1 MTRVRVPGEIA
12 IGAEP
17 DDHGITPKE
26 VVDREELLRRYPQK
40 RLQAKDLDDRLV
52 LAAVHK
58 LAMAPRP
65 NAWGDPPYWV
75 FAWDLEK
82 ELGLENTGRLLLAK
96 CEALIKKKLLD
107 GCPCGC
113 RGDFELTRAGRAL
126 LDAPVSTSAQGR
138 KDDAG

>member
-1 MTRVRVPGEIA
+1 MPWSSGSAPIAISPGTLTRVICR
-12 IGAEP
+12 
-17 DDHGITPKE
+17 H
-26 VVDREELLRRYPQK
+26 LRPVHPRS
-40 RLQAKDLDDRLV
+40 

-126 LDAPVSTSAQGR
+126 LDAPVSTSARTPEG
-138 KDDAG
+138 G